1 MEGGLILI
9 EVKKLKNGIPVFIDR
24 TEDIKS
30 FTMGIFIKTGA
41 RHETEGEYG
50 VSHFIEHMLFKG
62 SKKYSAKELSELIDD
77 NGGSI
82 NAYTSKDTTCYYVKM
97 LSSKMDIAFDV
108 FSEMI
113 IKSTFSEENIEKE
126 RNVILEEIKMYLD
139 IPEEVVHDE
148 NMKFVLSDEYGNS
161 ILGTEESLKKID
173 RDKMLEYFLD
183 RYTPE
188 NMGISIAGNVDSIM
202 EKLEATFG
210 TIPNRKS
217 KNSIVSKFKIKN
229 GENIIKKECNQV
241 HLCLN
246 TLGLK
251 VLDEKKYALAILSN
265 VLGEN
270 MSSRLFQK
278 IREERGLAYSI
289 YSYTTSYLEGGL
301 FTIYAGTSKESYR
314 EVIELIKKEFQD
326 IKTNSIEEKELE
338 RGKNQLKSMLIFG
351 LENSRGKMARM
362 WNSYQLYGKIISI
375 DEIEEM
381 ISKISLNDI
390 KELANEIFDESKY
403 SITILGE
410 I

>member
-1 MEGGLILI
+1 MI

-24 TEDIKS
+24 MEDIKS

-41 RHETEGEYG
+41 RHETEEEYG
-50 VSHFIEHMLFKG
+50 ISHFIEHMLFKG
-62 SKKYSAKELSELIDD
+62 TEKYSAKELSELIDD

-97 LSSKMDIAFDV
+97 LSSKMDIALDV

-113 IKSTFSEENIEKE
+113 MKSTFTDENIEKE

-148 NMKFVLSDEYGNS
+148 NTKFVLSDEYGNS
-161 ILGTEESLKKID
+161 ILGTEESLNKID
-173 RDKMLEYFLD
+173 RDKMIAYFLD

-188 NMGISIAGNVDSIM
+188 NIGISIAGNVGSIM

-210 TIPNRKS
+210 TIEKRKS
-217 KNSIVSKFKIKN
+217 NDLIASEFKIGK

-251 VLDEKKYALAILSN
+251 VLDEKKYALSILSN
-265 VLGEN
+265 ILGEN

-289 YSYTTSYLEGGL
+289 YSYTTSYIEGGL

-314 EVIELIKKEFQD
+314 EVINLIKEELNE
-326 IKTNSIEEKELE
+326 IKKYSIDEKELE

-381 ISKISLNDI
+381 IVRVTLEDI
-390 KELANEIFDESKY
+390 KELANDIFDESKY
-403 SITILGE
+403 SITVLGE